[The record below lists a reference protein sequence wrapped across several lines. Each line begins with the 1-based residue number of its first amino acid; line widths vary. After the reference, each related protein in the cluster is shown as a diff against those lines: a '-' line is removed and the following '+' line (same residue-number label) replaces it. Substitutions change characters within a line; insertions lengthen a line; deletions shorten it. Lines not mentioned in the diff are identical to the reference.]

1 MYKKL
6 KLEKY
11 LIICY
16 ILLLSI
22 YYIMITND
30 ILILLIGVSN
40 INN

>member
-6 KLEKY
+6 KMEKY